1 MKNAWHNFS
10 PKIFRTVFLFNWDG
24 ENISEHSV
32 LRNYLRI
39 HMQNGKTML
48 NLRKFRQNI
57 HPLLSKML
65 VKLFRRGIS
74 AILSSKCLQ
83 IDKLIIDAANRKVLI
98 TMIEVID
105 EKE

>member
-1 MKNAWHNFS
+1 MKIAWHNFS
-10 PKIFRTVFLFNWDG
+10 PKILRTVFLYNWDG

-48 NLRKFRQNI
+48 NSRKFRQNI

-65 VKLFRRGIS
+65 VKLFRRGIPGS
-74 AILSSKCLQ
+74 VSGI
-83 IDKLIIDAANRKVLI
+83 VLEI
-98 TMIEVID
+98 KFDI
-105 EKE
+105 